1 MPGIADDR
9 GYALQLTRRYFYE
22 RNVEISTVIDTFAE
36 STDPLILRVVDLI
49 VREPARAGKF
59 ITVSQRDYERNYWP
73 QVAAALSELEKG
85 EAGVVPPPP
94 PVTRKRLF
102 WTTVLVLMVAVSA
115 VDNLRDFYRH
125 MTGAKEVH
133 VAFAALDLGF
143 GLLMSVLSV
152 AGLIRLAQLIR
163 VRRSQRKG

>member
-9 GYALQLTRRYFYE
+9 GYALQLARRYFDD
-22 RNVEISTVIDTFAE
+22 RNVEIATVVATFTD
-36 STDPLILRVVDLI
+36 STDPLIHRLVGLMVN
-49 VREPARAGKF
+49 EPARAGKF

-73 QVAAALSELEKG
+73 QVAAVLSELEKG

-102 WTTVLVLMVAVSA
+102 WITVLAVMVTLSA

-125 MTGAKEVH
+125 ITGQKEVH

-143 GLLMSVLSV
+143 GLLLSVLAI
-152 AGLIRLAQLIR
+152 AGVIRLVQLIR
-163 VRRSQRKG
+163 VYRSQ